1 MTPESITGVIAVLN
15 DMRAVGII
23 RSFAIGGAFA
33 AILHNE
39 PLSTIGLDIFFLL
52 SKENVSPTLS
62 LSGIY
67 DYAREKGF
75 SFDHEFIN
83 IHGWLVQFVE
93 AGHNPLWRDAIN
105 EAQTLIIEE
114 TPVPLIGREY
124 LVAMWLYS
132 GRTKDYQKI
141 AMFCDAGILDLL
153 KLFQLLD
160 RYDLRIKW
168 EREKWRFVNDE

>member
-1 MTPESITGVIAVLN
+1 M
-15 DMRAVGII
+15 
-23 RSFAIGGAFA
+23 
-33 AILHNE
+33 
-39 PLSTIGLDIFFLL
+39 
-52 SKENVSPTLS
+52 LS
-62 LSGIY
+62 LSEIY

-75 SFDHEFIN
+75 SFDDEFIN

-105 EAQTLIIEE
+105 EAETLIIEE

-132 GRTKDYQKI
+132 ARAKDYQKI
-141 AMFCDAGILDLL
+141 AMFWDAGILDLL

-160 RYDLRIKW
+160 RYGLRIKW
-168 EREKWRFVNDE
+168 EREKWRFVNEE